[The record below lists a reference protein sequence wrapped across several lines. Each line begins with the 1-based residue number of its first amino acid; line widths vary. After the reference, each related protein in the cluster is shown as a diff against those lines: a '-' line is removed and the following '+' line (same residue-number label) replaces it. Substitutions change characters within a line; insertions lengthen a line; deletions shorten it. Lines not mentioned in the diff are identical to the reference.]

1 MTGDFPHGVS
11 FDLSLYRGRVTDTH
25 EVKRPYRNSVLLHLT
40 LLIKGI
46 QLQPAQVGEPTGA
59 SWHSPDMIASDDCRY
74 IIQSTK
80 R

>member
-25 EVKRPYRNSVLLHLT
+25 EVKRPYRNSALLHLT

-46 QLQPAQVGEPTGA
+46 QLQPAVGRGTNVGDRHSGA
-59 SWHSPDMIASDDCRY
+59 FRS
-74 IIQSTK
+74 
-80 R
+80 

>member
-40 LLIKGI
+40 LLIKRY
-46 QLQPAQVGEPTGA
+46 PAAASAGGGANGGELALPR
-59 SWHSPDMIASDDCRY
+59 HDCIR
-74 IIQSTK
+74 
-80 R
+80 